1 MTMKA
6 KDKQAIRAFR
16 LAVDI
21 HRRCVKLQAEWT
33 AFAPFGAVVY
43 ELDYLGANGFSL
55 REAVFTSKDNW
66 DLRDENLHIRP
77 VAPTKT
83 GYDSFKAQIKGIEG
97 ALSRFAKVG
106 YLKDDEAVQAI
117 TDDFK
122 ATIKELKSQ
131 M

>member
-1 MTMKA
+1 MKA

-21 HRRCVKLQAEWT
+21 HRRCVKLQADWT
-33 AFAPFGAVVY
+33 AFDPFGAVVY
-43 ELDYLGANGFSL
+43 ELDYLGANGFTL
-55 REAVFTSKDNW
+55 RDIIFCSSDDW

-77 VAPTKT
+77 VAPTMT

-97 ALSRFAKVG
+97 ALRRFAKVG
-106 YLKDDEAVQAI
+106 YLKDDETVQALMNA
-117 TDDFK
+117 FK
-122 ATIKELKSQ
+122 TNIKELKAQ